1 MEKSPA
7 LQEGLMLKPHST
19 YRPGLRKQL
28 AASTCGPTD
37 THLPSLTTTRG
48 RFPDWWRPSQA
59 SPPHWPPQDPAP
71 PHLQQTP
78 FLLTIPLGSIQ
89 SFLGSLLHLQNL
101 TCLCLQKPGLC
112 YYLQHDYNYC
122 FYRYLTSTQSQIWNI
137 PLSNVWTIPLIPPIL
152 VLFWFLTNN
161 IMTETQLLYWNSY
174 YRIHFTIW
182 VEGKCK
188 PVN

>member
-1 MEKSPA
+1 MHSIVSCLSLSVWRRGGA

-28 AASTCGPTD
+28 VASTCGPTD
-37 THLPSLTTTRG
+37 THLPSVTTTRG

-59 SPPHWPPQDPAP
+59 SPPPWPP

-89 SFLGSLLHLQNL
+89 SFLGSLLHLRNL

-122 FYRYLTSTQSQIWNI
+122 FYQYLTSTRSQI
-137 PLSNVWTIPLIPPIL
+137 
-152 VLFWFLTNN
+152 
-161 IMTETQLLYWNSY
+161 
-174 YRIHFTIW
+174 
-182 VEGKCK
+182 
-188 PVN
+188 